1 MPDTAAPGGAPLLSI
16 CIATFKRAAFI
27 AETLDSI
34 VAQLQPGVEI
44 VVVDGASPDATE
56 AAVAPFVAR
65 YPMLRYY
72 REAVN
77 SGVDADFDKAVGY
90 ARGDYCW
97 LMTDDDLLLPGAVA
111 RVVAALAESPD
122 VVVVDAVVKDA
133 TFAATI
139 EPRRFRFS
147 GTRHYGPDDGD
158 RLLTDV
164 GDALSFIG
172 GTIVSRPFWLS
183 RERSRFYGSLFIHVG
198 AIFQQPAP
206 SAVAIGEPLIAIRFG
221 NAMWTARSF
230 EIWMFLWPR
239 LIWGLPGYGD
249 AAKAA
254 VVPREPWRDWRRV
267 AVYRASGAFGRA
279 ELDRFFADIG
289 GRSRLRLRALSLV
302 PGPLLNTMV
311 VAWLARRTRRFS
323 PDLYTLVHAS
333 RHAGSVTRAVAKRLI
348 RAER

>member
-1 MPDTAAPGGAPLLSI
+1 MPEIAPIGGAPVLSI

-34 VAQLQPGVEI
+34 IVQLQPGVEI
-44 VVVDGASPDATE
+44 VIVDGASPDATE

-65 YPMLRYY
+65 CPVLRYY

-97 LMTDDDLLLPGAVA
+97 LMTDDDLLLPGAIA
-111 RVVAALAESPD
+111 RVVATLAERPD
-122 VVVVDAVVKDA
+122 VIVVDAVVRDA
-133 TFAATI
+133 RLAATI
-139 EPRRFRFS
+139 EPRRFRFE
-147 GTRHYGPDDGD
+147 GTRRYGSGDGD

-172 GTIVSRPFWLS
+172 GTIVARAFWLS
-183 RERSRFYGSLFIHVG
+183 RERSQFYGSLFIHVG
-198 AIFQQPAP
+198 TIFQQPP
-206 SAVAIGEPLIAIRFG
+206 PKAVAIGEPLIAIRFG

-249 AAKAA
+249 TAKAA
-254 VVPREPWRDWRRV
+254 VVEWEPWRNWRKV
-267 AVYRASGAFGRA
+267 AIYRASGAFGRP
-279 ELDRFFADIG
+279 EFDRFFADSRG
-289 GRSRLRLRALSLV
+289 GARLRLRVLSFI
-302 PGPLLNTMV
+302 PGPLLNTVV
-311 VAWLARRTRRFS
+311 VAWLARGARAFS

-333 RHAGSVTRAVAKRLI
+333 RYAGAATRAVAKRLI

>member
-1 MPDTAAPGGAPLLSI
+1 MIRLSI

-44 VVVDGASPDATE
+44 VIVDGASPDETE

-65 YPMLRYY
+65 CPALRYY
-72 REAVN
+72 REPVN

-90 ARGDYCW
+90 AGGDYCW

-111 RVVAALAESPD
+111 RVVAALDERPD
-122 VVVVDAVVKDA
+122 VIVVDAVVKDA
-133 TFAATI
+133 GFAETI

-147 GTRHYGPDDGD
+147 GMRHYGADDGD
-158 RLLTDV
+158 RLLADV

-172 GTIVSRPFWLS
+172 GTIVSRAFWLS

-206 SAVAIGEPLIAIRFG
+206 RAVAIGDPLIAIRFG

-239 LIWGLPGYGD
+239 LIWGLPGYAD

-254 VVPREPWRDWRRV
+254 VVPREPWRDWRKV
-267 AVYRASGAFGRA
+267 AIYRASGAFGPA
-279 ELDRFFADIG
+279 EFDRFFADVG
-289 GRSRLRLRALSLV
+289 GTARLRLRALALV

-311 VAWLARRTRRFS
+311 VAWLARHARAFS

-333 RHAGSVTRAVAKRLI
+333 RFAGPATRAVAKRLI